1 MTWQDDCILSRSK
14 APPHTQC
21 SNGACLFRYVSHVG
35 SSDVLQKKRTL
46 TNYANISKLDVRFL
60 ETRGIVQN
68 ESFYQ
73 FRMLRLKCKNYCL
86 FLFLKSSIF
95 RTLFGNNCEETSRGA
110 LQDASGADASS
121 AGAPP
126 HQCTAGGHVT
136 WTSEWAVHNSGF
148 RFSAGVRRPKRRTSS
163 RSEPRTTPRSWWI
176 TSLASREVAI
186 VMAGASIGQAVEELP
201 RLWKIFAGSAWV
213 YNQAVL

>member
-1 MTWQDDCILSRSK
+1 MSHSTNSEGQGLSARTI
-14 APPHTQC
+14 A
-21 SNGACLFRYVSHVG
+21 Y
-35 SSDVLQKKRTL
+35 SSSWSL
-46 TNYANISKLDVRFL
+46 A
-60 ETRGIVQN
+60 
-68 ESFYQ
+68 
-73 FRMLRLKCKNYCL
+73 
-86 FLFLKSSIF
+86 
-95 RTLFGNNCEETSRGA
+95 LFGNNCEETSRGA